1 MATKTTKK
9 SQIFDYLQK
18 RFGNKTFRYT
28 DITIAA
34 LMVNGWI
41 KDPSEYD
48 WRIHRGYYATNITA
62 YSGDYMFNPS
72 KGDTRRLVNCSGTP
86 SRYMIAGKEINI
98 KW

>member
-9 SQIFDYLQK
+9 SQIFDNLQK

-41 KDPSEYD
+41 AEPSEYD
-48 WRIHRGYYATNITA
+48 WREHRGYYACIITG
-62 YSGDYMFNPS
+62 YSGTTCLTHLKAIPVD
-72 KGDTRRLVNCSGTP
+72 
-86 SRYMIAGKEINI
+86 
-98 KW
+98 